1 MKTFNQTIVSILFA
15 AAIGFLAGWV
25 DSHND
30 EPQAAVLVL
39 LVLGGLLG
47 LSRPRLPWLC
57 AVIAALGIPTVYL
70 VRRAMDLHVVSWP
83 EPNLFATLLALI
95 PALIGIYSGLGAR
108 KVYSLMRWNGVE

>member
-1 MKTFNQTIVSILFA
+1 MKTLNHTIASILPA

-47 LSRPRLPWLC
+47 LTRPRLPWLC
-57 AVIAALGIPTVYL
+57 AVIAALGIPAVYL
-70 VRRAMDLHVVSWP
+70 VRRAMDMHVVSWP
-83 EPNLFATLLALI
+83 QPNLFATLLALI
-95 PALIGIYSGLGAR
+95 PSFIGIYSGLGAR
-108 KVYSLMRWNGVE
+108 KVYSLIRWNGVE

>member
-1 MKTFNQTIVSILFA
+1 MKTLNHTIASILPA

-47 LSRPRLPWLC
+47 LTRPRLPWLC
-57 AVIAALGIPTVYL
+57 AVIAAFGIPAVYV
-70 VRRAMDLHVVSWP
+70 VRRAMDMHVVSWP
-83 EPNLFATLLALI
+83 QPNLFATLLALI
-95 PALIGIYSGLGAR
+95 PSFIGIYSGLGAR
-108 KVYSLMRWNGVE
+108 KVYSLIRWNGVE